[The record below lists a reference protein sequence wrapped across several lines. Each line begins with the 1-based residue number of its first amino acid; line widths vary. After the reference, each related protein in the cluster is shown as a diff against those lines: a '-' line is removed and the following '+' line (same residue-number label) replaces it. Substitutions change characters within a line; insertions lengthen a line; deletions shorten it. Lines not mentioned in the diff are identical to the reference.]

1 MNIAVTLLQLLLR
14 NHSKQYSCSE
24 RNDKV
29 QVVRRWNS
37 KEVDLSC
44 HFHVT
49 SCLCFSMARYGQL
62 TTCHALKIFGHLRSM
77 PVFMACD
84 IQDFWDLVRCNCPKP
99 ETVEEYN
106 LLAMA
111 AVGCLPGRNDLGSH
125 VPLVGLSG
133 AAWCNSLIATVHAQE
148 SSMPLSNAAWGACMN
163 KSGLTTLRRF
173 SLGQHSA
180 TFPRVT
186 IREYECCRLFFRSQ
200 RSMKLAHL
208 EHRWTWRS
216 E

>member
-37 KEVDLSC
+37 KDVDLSC

-62 TTCHALKIFGHLRSM
+62 TCHALKIFRHLRSM
-77 PVFMACD
+77 PVFMACE
-84 IQDFWDLVRCNCPKP
+84 IQDFWDLDLVRCNCPKP

-133 AAWCNSLIATVHAQE
+133 AAWCNSLIATIHAQE
-148 SSMPLSNAAWGACMN
+148 FNMPRSNATWGPWYEQIGFN
-163 KSGLTTLRRF
+163 DVTSSFF
-173 SLGQHSA
+173 SLGQHSGSH
-180 TFPRVT
+180 FLGSESGNMIPT
-186 IREYECCRLFFRSQ
+186 IYEVGSFAFQLLFFALQ
-200 RSMKLAHL
+200 P
-208 EHRWTWRS
+208 
-216 E
+216 